1 MTGHFLIV
9 ADFSIL
15 ARDLSVTL
23 ERMGLGVPLIAS
35 SDTHAIEVLSQLDS
49 GTKVALAVLH
59 IAPEEFL
66 RSNLRAV
73 LNESGTQIVMVE
85 SDDESEGEPLPY
97 PVLRK
102 PVFSEDLEKMVQ
114 QLLR

>member
-15 ARDLSVTL
+15 ARDLSATL

-35 SDTHAIEVLSQLDS
+35 SDAQAIEVLSKLDS
-49 GTKVALAVLH
+49 EAEVALAVLH
-59 IAPEEFL
+59 MAPEEFS

-73 LNESGTQIVMVE
+73 LNKSGTQIVMVE
-85 SDDESEGEPLPY
+85 SDGETEGSNPALSDAQKAGLQRRP
-97 PVLRK
+97 
-102 PVFSEDLEKMVQ
+102 
-114 QLLR
+114 